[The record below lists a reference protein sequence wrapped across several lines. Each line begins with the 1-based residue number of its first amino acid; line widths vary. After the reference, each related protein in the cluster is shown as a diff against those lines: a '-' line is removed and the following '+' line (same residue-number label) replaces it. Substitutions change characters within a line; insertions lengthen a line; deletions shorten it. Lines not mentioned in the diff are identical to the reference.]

1 MEICFCGIVPW
12 GSQPNFT
19 AIIYASRGATCK
31 KTAKIGHILVS
42 KSNSK
47 DWYKPEAVLVL
58 MVTRGH
64 YGWCHLTEDK
74 ISYIFFTQTHIHT
87 RLTALFLGLPRW
99 AGTRKVKT
107 YLDFTEARDS
117 EWQWHLVLDRV
128 RRFRPIQIH
137 RFFAVNRIR
146 YRYDTDFLLRFN
158 CGRGAA
164 WLTDQR
170 LQTPPPP
177 PQLITAVCRGPV
189 AARRRMPLICR
200 GQSNTATISK
210 V

>member
-19 AIIYASRGATCK
+19 AIIYASRAANCK

-58 MVTRGH
+58 RVTRGH

-117 EWQWHLVLDRV
+117 EWQWHQLALCKSAPCFRQTTTPAPHHSVFYRPDANQQHQSTEGNYIFFRWNYMPVL
-128 RRFRPIQIH
+128 RRFGVTEWKPSCRKQILLTVKVEI
-137 RFFAVNRIR
+137 RDVKRQPENR
-146 YRYDTDFLLRFN
+146 
-158 CGRGAA
+158 
-164 WLTDQR
+164 
-170 LQTPPPP
+170 
-177 PQLITAVCRGPV
+177 
-189 AARRRMPLICR
+189 
-200 GQSNTATISK
+200 
-210 V
+210 

>member
-1 MEICFCGIVPW
+1 MEICLCGIVPW

-19 AIIYASRGATCK
+19 AIIYASRAATCK

-64 YGWCHLTEDK
+64 YGWCHSTEDK

-117 EWQWHLVLDRV
+117 EWQWHQLGLMQVCTL
-128 RRFRPIQIH
+128 
-137 RFFAVNRIR
+137 
-146 YRYDTDFLLRFN
+146 
-158 CGRGAA
+158 
-164 WLTDQR
+164 
-170 LQTPPPP
+170 LQTDNHTSSPPLCFIQAGCQPTASKHWR
-177 PQLITAVCRGPV
+177 QLYFLQVELYACLASFWSYGVKTKLQKTNIAYCQGWD
-189 AARRRMPLICR
+189 
-200 GQSNTATISK
+200 
-210 V
+210 